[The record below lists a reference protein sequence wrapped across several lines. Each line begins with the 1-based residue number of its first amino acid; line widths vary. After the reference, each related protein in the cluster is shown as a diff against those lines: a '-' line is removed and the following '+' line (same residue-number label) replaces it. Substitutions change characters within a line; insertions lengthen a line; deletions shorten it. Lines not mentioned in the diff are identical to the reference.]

1 MLETIF
7 EGIMSHRILRRVW
20 LTILAGFC
28 LASGPAWS
36 AFAAVVLI
44 AAVTEL
50 LEGIPW
56 K

>member
-7 EGIMSHRILRRVW
+7 ERIMSHRILRRAW
-20 LTILAGFC
+20 LTALAGIC
-28 LASGPAWS
+28 LASGPAWT
-36 AFAAVVLI
+36 ALAAVALV

>member
-7 EGIMSHRILRRVW
+7 DGIMSHRVLRRAW
-20 LTILAGFC
+20 LTVLAGFC

-36 AFAAVVLI
+36 ALAAVLLI